1 MRILCLLMLCSVL
14 ILSGCASKGTTS
26 NSDKEYKTYTS
37 GTLYKNKKT
46 GQVYNINDNKDLLK
60 VEADCRE
67 FVRFLFRDKLWDR
80 EGIQIGVDDCLD
92 KSGYER
98 VK

>member
-14 ILSGCASKGTTS
+14 ILSGCASSGTTS
-26 NSDKEYKTYTS
+26 SSDKGYKTYTS
-37 GTLYKNKKT
+37 GTLYKVKKT
-46 GQVYNINDNKDLLK
+46 GQVYNIYDNKDLLI
-60 VEADCRE
+60 VEANCRE
-67 FVRFLFRDKLWDR
+67 FVRFLFRDELWDR